1 MELQRAGLKPGDE
14 VEANPGQGTD
24 KNGSLYFDYKNGNRK
39 FECVVWPDNYELVNS
54 INEDKDEL
62 SVQKPEE

>member
-1 MELQRAGLKPGDE
+1 MELQRAGIKPSDE
-14 VEANPGQGTD
+14 VEANYMMGSET
-24 KNGSLYFDYKNGNRK
+24 NGSLYFEVKNGNRK

-54 INEDKDEL
+54 INEGKDEL